1 MAIKVVSI
9 QEIPL
14 EEPFVF
20 PSRMWEVKLRNGR
33 RVGTFHIASGQAPIT
48 DYSEA
53 GLLNLLY
60 DYADD
65 RHIDPVADLEDYDG
79 MDDADLL
86 RLMRNGQ
93 HIYDELQ
100 RIGL

>member
-1 MAIKVVSI
+1 MPKIVSI
-9 QEIPL
+9 REVPL
-14 EEPFVF
+14 KPPYVA
-20 PSRMWEVKLRNGR
+20 PSRVWEVKLRNGR
-33 RVGTFHIASGQAPIT
+33 RVGTFHIATGQVPLT

-53 GLLNLLY
+53 GMLALLH

-65 RHIDPVADLEDYDG
+65 RYIDPVADLEDYQPLN
-79 MDDADLL
+79 DADLL
-86 RLMRNGQ
+86 ALMRNGQ